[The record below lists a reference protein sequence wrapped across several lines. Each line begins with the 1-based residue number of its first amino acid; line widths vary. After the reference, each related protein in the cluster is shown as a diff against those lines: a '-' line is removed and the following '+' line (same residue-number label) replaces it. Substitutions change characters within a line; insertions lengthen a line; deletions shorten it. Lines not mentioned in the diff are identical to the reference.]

1 MHWLNYHH
9 LLYFWTMA
17 REGSVS
23 KAAELLHLSQPT
35 VSGQLRQLERSLG
48 NKLYQR
54 NGNSILLT
62 EAGRVVF
69 EYAEKIFTTGQELVR
84 TLQVGGPGHRPHLA
98 IGIPD
103 FLSKSI
109 VSRLLQPLFCLANS
123 PLISCREGELDE
135 LLGDLALHRVDM
147 VLSDSAVGSQFKI
160 SAASHHLGQSNVVWM
175 AAPQLAGQL
184 AGDFPQSLCGQPL
197 IVPTTNTVLRQSIE
211 QWLEQQ
217 SFAPHIVAEIEDSGL
232 METLGSRLGHLV
244 PVPSV
249 AIDEV
254 RQRYGL
260 EVVGTLADVTMQFFL
275 IVGEKQHAE
284 GTTKNMIS
292 AAQQWLTTPKDTP

>member
-1 MHWLNYHH
+1 MNWLNYHH

-23 KAAELLHLSQPT
+23 RAAEILHLSQPT

-54 NGNSILLT
+54 TGNSISLT

-84 TLQVGGPGHRPHLA
+84 TLQVGGPSHRPHLA
-98 IGIPD
+98 IGVPD

-109 VSRLLQPLFCLANS
+109 VSRLLEPLFTLPS
-123 PLISCREGELDE
+123 TPLINCREGELDE
-135 LLGDLALHRVDM
+135 LLGDLAVHRVDM

-160 SAASHHLGQSNVVWM
+160 SAASHHLGQSNVAWM
-175 AAPQLAGQL
+175 ASPLLANQLSTE
-184 AGDFPQSLCGQPL
+184 FPQSLQGQPL

-217 SFAPHIVAEIEDSGL
+217 SFAPNVVAEIEDSGL
-232 METLGSRLGHLV
+232 MESLASRLEFLV
-244 PVPSV
+244 PVPTA
-249 AIDEV
+249 AIDDV

-260 EVVGTLADVTMQFFL
+260 EVVGTMADVTMQFFL
-275 IVGEKQHAE
+275 IVGEKQHA
-284 GTTKNMIS
+284 GVPTKSMIS
-292 AAQQWLTTPKDTP
+292 AAQAWLTTPKDTP